1 MAAKDYIVAQAAR
14 LPVDDRKAVCKA
26 ILDTI
31 ERDVLAVDAKTRFA
45 QLLPKAEVVME
56 WHYEPRRKMN
66 GDAYIRNLIA
76 RTMRTEG
83 YTCKDIA
90 QAIGRH
96 YSSVVT
102 MAQKADDMAN
112 GYYGKELQRK
122 YNDFIKAI

>member
-1 MAAKDYIVAQAAR
+1 MDKKDFIVGQASR

-31 ERDVLAVDAKTRFA
+31 ERDALAVDAKTRFK
-45 QLLPKAEVVME
+45 QLLPKAEVAIG
-56 WHYEPRRKMN
+56 WKYEPRRKMN